1 MAVQQ
6 GISPHGNSTRPPATG
21 ARGMV
26 ASASQHS
33 TLAGLQVLQA
43 GGNAVDAA
51 VATAATLGVAE
62 PYMSS
67 MGGVGIG
74 LVHIADSNS
83 NPMASNG
90 DGASHAGKTRVIN
103 YSGHMPNAVDAD
115 SITRAEIETGP
126 KSALVPGNLPGWLAM
141 HEAHGSKPLP
151 DLFAYAIDLATVGIP
166 LTPLMARTI
175 ADAIPNVYAVT
186 AQGAPRPLV
195 YFALVPGALLQ
206 QPLLAES
213 MQRVAES
220 GYKEFSEGA
229 LGDAIWEGLREVG
242 GLMSREE
249 LAEYSPQ
256 WEDTISTTYRGFD
269 VRAPGPNSSAFQ
281 ILQTLNIM
289 SGYDLE
295 FGTAD
300 TLHLVIEAVLAAVD
314 ERVKCSGDPRFVDVP
329 VSDLLSEE
337 RAALL
342 REGIDQNRTAG
353 LPPERF
359 DRSEV
364 ENLPDAWDPGS
375 AAVAPMTTHFAT
387 ADRWGN
393 VVTVTQTLGGGF
405 GSCVAPRG
413 TGVFLNNMGKWF
425 DVRKGS
431 PNDVAP
437 GKAVDFVIAPTQ
449 LFADGRF
456 VASIGTPGSYGILH
470 TTLQMIHAFV
480 DGGLNIQEAIEYPR
494 FRYFDKRVLYLESR
508 FRSDLQDGLRAKG
521 HEFLNL
527 PPFSNAVGGAHA
539 IHRSGYGTY
548 IGAADPRRDGYAL
561 GW

>member
-1 MAVQQ
+1 MAVQS

-21 ARGMV
+21 RRGMV

-51 VATAATLGVAE
+51 VATASTLGVAE

-74 LVHIADSNS
+74 LVHIAESAT
-83 NPMASNG
+83 NPMRSIV
-90 DGASHAGKTRVIN
+90 DGASYSGMTRVIN

-115 SITRAEIETGP
+115 TITRAEIEVGA
-126 KSALVPGNLPGWLAM
+126 KSVLVPGNLMGWLAM
-141 HEAHGSKPLP
+141 HEAHGSLPLP
-151 DLFAYAIDLATVGIP
+151 DLFAYAIDLATVGLP
-166 LTPLMARTI
+166 MTPLMARTI
-175 ADAIPNVYAVT
+175 ADT
-186 AQGAPRPLV
+186 APSIAAMASPGAPTPLL
-195 YFALVPGALLQ
+195 YEAAETGALLRQ
-206 QPLLAES
+206 HSLAES
-213 MQRVAES
+213 MRRVAES
-220 GYKEFSEGA
+220 GAAEFSEGA
-229 LGDAIWEGLREVG
+229 LGDEIWEGLRDVG

-249 LAEYSPQ
+249 LAEYRPR
-256 WEDTISTTYRGFD
+256 WEGVRSTMYRGRE

-281 ILQTLNIM
+281 ILQTLNIL

-295 FGTAD
+295 FGTAE

-329 VSDLLSEE
+329 VGELLSEE
-337 RAALL
+337 RAASL
-342 REGIDQNRTAG
+342 RDGIDSGRTAG
-353 LPPERF
+353 FPPERF

-364 ENLPDAWDPGS
+364 EMLPDPWDPLAAS
-375 AAVAPMTTHFAT
+375 ATPMTTHFAT
-387 ADRWGN
+387 ADQWGN

-405 GSCVAPRG
+405 GSCVAPGG
-413 TGVFLNNMGKWF
+413 TGIFLNNMGKWF

-449 LFADGRF
+449 LFVDGEF

-480 DGGLNIQEAIEYPR
+480 DGGLNIQEAVEYPR
-494 FRYFDKRVLYLESR
+494 FRYYDARVLYLESR
-508 FRSDLQDGLRAKG
+508 FGSVLEDGLRAKG
-521 HEFLNL
+521 HEFRYL

-539 IHRSGYGTY
+539 IHRTGHGTY